1 MKLTAHRGVSSLAP
15 ENTLAAFK
23 KAAEMGYQS
32 IEIDVQLSLDKVP
45 VVIHD
50 QSVNR
55 CTNGKGVVAEMPLAN
70 LQSLDAGS
78 WFSEAFNKEY
88 IPSLEETLLLANE
101 HNLKVNI
108 EIKLYPEDDIALLCK
123 KITEVIVF
131 SRIDTTQ
138 LLFSSFSLQA
148 LKQMQHLLPQIPRG
162 FLCEKIPQNCL
173 DLLQEIDAFSVHCD
187 YLFLN
192 KLQTSEF
199 KQAGYQVYCYTINDP
214 QKMNEYWGW
223 GVDMIIT
230 DKPQAYVSTAKSC

>member
-23 KAAEMGYQS
+23 KTAEMGYQW
-32 IEIDVQLSLDKVP
+32 IEIDVQLSLDRVP

-55 CTNGKGVVAEMPLAN
+55 CTNGEGVVGEMSLAN

-78 WFSEAFNKEY
+78 WFSEAFNKEH

-108 EIKLYPEDDIALLCK
+108 EIKLYPEDDIALLCER
-123 KITEVIVF
+123 ITTVIVF
-131 SRIDTTQ
+131 SQIDTTQ

-148 LKQMQHLLPQIPRG
+148 LKHMRRLLPQIPRG
-162 FLCEKIPQNCL
+162 FLCEQIPQNCL
-173 DLLQEIDAFSVHCD
+173 DLLQEIDAYSVHCD

-192 KLQTSEF
+192 KQQISEF
-199 KQAGYQVYCYTINDP
+199 KQAGYQVFCYTINDP
-214 QKMNEYWGW
+214 QKMSEYWDW

-230 DKPQAYVSTAKSC
+230 DKPQTQVPTGKNC